1 MPVVTLWG
9 APRLSARERE
19 HADTRRCFAVM
30 TKPQTI
36 RAGKT
41 RLIFVDDSLP
51 GITRKK
57 AGRGWGYCDPHGKRI
72 TDRAEI
78 DRLNA
83 IALPPA
89 YRDAWFCPAE
99 NGHILAIGYDDKGRK
114 QYRYHPDFRSHRE
127 SEKFDGCAGFGR
139 LLPLIRQRVEADLAS
154 PRLTRERAIASV
166 VRLLDTG
173 GIRIGNE
180 AYAQSNK
187 SFGATT
193 LRMRHAKASGNVLTL
208 RFRAKSGKDCQMTV
222 TDKGLARFV
231 KKMQDLP
238 GQHLFQYLDDDGQA
252 APVGSGDVNDYLRE
266 TSAADITAKSFRTW
280 HASALG
286 LEILAEAE
294 AKVSLKELLSQV
306 SDRLG
311 NTPAVARRSY
321 VHPAVIA
328 LVDTQDAF
336 RSALDLPRKT
346 RWLSRHERALIELLE
361 DGPTAA
367 DLLVA

>member
-1 MPVVTLWG
+1 MGTKG
-9 APRLSARERE
+9 KGRKAREQ
-19 HADTRRCFAVM
+19 RRPAKCFFAM

-36 RAGKT
+36 RAGKS

-51 GITRKK
+51 GIARKK
-57 AGRGWGYCDPHGKRI
+57 AGRGWAYFDAHGKRI
-72 TDRAEI
+72 TDRDEI

-89 YRDAWFCPAE
+89 YHDAWFCPAE

-114 QYRYHPDFRSHRE
+114 QYRYHPDFRNHRE
-127 SEKFDGCAGFGR
+127 GEKFDGCAAFGR
-139 LLPLIRQRVEADLAS
+139 LLPLIRQRVEDDLAS
-154 PRLTRERAIASV
+154 PKLTRERAIASI

-193 LRMRHAKASGNVLTL
+193 LRMRHAKAKGNVLAL

-222 TDKGLARFV
+222 SDKGLARFV

-238 GQHLFQYLDDDGQA
+238 GQHLFQYLDDDGHPT
-252 APVGSGDVNDYLRE
+252 PVGSTEVNEYLRE
-266 TSAADITAKSFRTW
+266 TSGADVTAKSFRTW

-286 LEILAEAE
+286 VEILAEAE
-294 AKVSLKELLSQV
+294 GKVPLKDLLKQV
-306 SDRLG
+306 SERLG

-321 VHPAVIA
+321 IHPAVIA
-328 LVDTQDAF
+328 LVDDQQAF
-336 RSALDLPRKT
+336 RSDLELPRKT
-346 RWLSRHERALIELLE
+346 RWLSRHERLLIDLLE
-361 DGPTAA
+361 DGPKAA